1 MKVDQTVNMEKNNQ
15 NAIVAAAAKEGSAD
29 ATTALVATELNAVAI
44 SSGQPAY
51 ITQLLENLM
60 ADFMLANEG
69 LDLDFVYMGSWLIFN
84 KKGVF
89 HEKDNPDVAYG
100 DHIDV
105 VIGQGEKHWSLW
117 GLQDSPEDGQLIVA
131 CKEKADAEAALAVW
145 LEANP
150 DAATRYSMDDLELRY
165 MAYVVPVASLG
176 KGDEMP
182 KIYIMSFAP
191 TNTIAY
197 GKYARA
203 LYMGN
208 FKAMDIPQRTGVNKV
223 VTRITTADKKGKN
236 TSWIG
241 LEFAA
246 VGLFNP
252 ADYGIQEDA
261 AQ

>member
-1 MKVDQTVNMEKNNQ
+1 MSDKTANMEKNNA
-15 NAIVAAAAKEGSAD
+15 NAIAEAAAKESGD
-29 ATTALVATELNAVAI
+29 QTALVVSNMQAVAVQNT
-44 SSGQPAY
+44 QPAY
-51 ITQLLENLM
+51 ITQLLNDLM
-60 ADFMLANEG
+60 ADFMMANEG
-69 LDLDFVYMGSWLIFN
+69 LDLDFVYMGTWLIFN

-105 VIGQGEKHWSLW
+105 VIGQGEKRWSLW
-117 GLQDSPEDGQLIVA
+117 GLQDSPEDGQLIVS
-131 CKEKADAEAALAVW
+131 CKEKVDAEAALAVW

-165 MAYVVPVASLG
+165 MGYVVPVSSLG

-191 TNTIAY
+191 TNTIAF
-197 GKYARA
+197 GKYAQG

-208 FKAMDIPQRTGVNKV
+208 YKNMGVPQRTGANKV
-223 VTRITTADKKGKN
+223 VTRITTVDKKGKN

-241 LEFAA
+241 LEFQP
-246 VGLFNP
+246 VGMFNP
-252 ADYGIQEDA
+252 ADYGIQE
-261 AQ
+261 QPTE

>member
-1 MKVDQTVNMEKNNQ
+1 MKDQTANMENN
-15 NAIVAAAAKEGSAD
+15 NANEIVSAAAAAGSAD
-29 ATTALVATELNAVAI
+29 ATTALVATGLTSVAVA
-44 SSGQPAY
+44 GRQPAY
-51 ITQLLENLM
+51 ITQLLEDLM
-60 ADFMLANEG
+60 ADFMSTNEG
-69 LDLDFVYMGSWLIFN
+69 LDLDFVYMGTWLIFN

-105 VIGQGEKHWSLW
+105 VIGQGEKRWSLW
-117 GLQDSPEDGQLIVA
+117 GLEKSPEDGQLIVS
-131 CKEKADAEAALAVW
+131 CKEKMDAEAALAVW

-197 GKYARA
+197 GKYAQA
-203 LYMGN
+203 MFMGTYKN
-208 FKAMDIPQRTGVNKV
+208 QGIPQRTGVNKV
-223 VTRITTADKKGKN
+223 VTRLTTEDKKGKN

-241 LEFAA
+241 LTFQP
-246 VGLFNP
+246 VGIFNP
-252 ADYGIQEDA
+252 ADYGIQEEA